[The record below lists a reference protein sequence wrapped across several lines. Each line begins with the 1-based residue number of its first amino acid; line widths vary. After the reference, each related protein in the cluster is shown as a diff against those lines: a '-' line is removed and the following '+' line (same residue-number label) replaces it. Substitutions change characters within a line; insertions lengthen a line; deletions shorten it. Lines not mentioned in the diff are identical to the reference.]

1 MITVLTTCDLT
12 ETDWTIKSF
21 RYARLG
27 VIAHLARRRGLDEPV
42 DYYRH
47 GAVYLKIRVARDH
60 DVPKDDDLLDRFTAF
75 LRDLYVADAG
85 RVTCYYT
92 HEPERLLLE
101 RAPYRTSRSDPT
113 RSLAPSPKQAGRG
126 RTHDARRVPREGLGA
141 WSFTGEAVVAV
152 LETLYARTKL
162 LPKGRP

>member
-1 MITVLTTCDLT
+1 MITVLTTCDLN
-12 ETDWTIKSF
+12 ETDWTVKSF

-47 GAVYLKIRVARDH
+47 GAIYLKIRVARDH
-60 DVPKDDDLLDRFTAF
+60 DVPEDDDLLDRFTAF
-75 LRDLYVADAG
+75 LRDLHVADAG

-101 RAPYRTSRSDPT
+101 RAALPNVEVRPDEIA
-113 RSLAPSPKQAGRG
+113 RSLAEAGG
-126 RTHDARRVPREGLGA
+126 
-141 WSFTGEAVVAV
+141 
-152 LETLYARTKL
+152 
-162 LPKGRP
+162 KGTNP